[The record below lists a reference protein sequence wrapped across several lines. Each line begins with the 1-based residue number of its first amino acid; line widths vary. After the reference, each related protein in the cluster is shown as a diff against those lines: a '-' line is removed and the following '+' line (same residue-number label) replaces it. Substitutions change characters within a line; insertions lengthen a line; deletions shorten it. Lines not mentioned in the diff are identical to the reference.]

1 MANTIEIMLDHPV
14 KEVIS
19 AYPKIGNILGEF
31 KIGCVDCGVGTCL
44 LKDVLDIHHLEPEAE
59 RDMMERIARVIEPG
73 RTAPVPL
80 PERKA
85 FANGRASAS
94 PPIRKLV
101 AEHRW
106 ILRWAALIPLVAE
119 RADLATDEG
128 RQLILDGVEFIRSY
142 ADRYHH
148 AKEEDILFRYFSPD
162 LDIIQAML
170 TDHDTARGH
179 VRAIVAAV
187 EQRDTAAARE
197 HLLAYAALLDE
208 HIHKEDDILYPWMDR
223 LLLDS
228 QVGKMHGQFA
238 EVDRQFGGLP
248 HQLEQFVAE
257 LEIRW
262 GVPPPAEDPLAALN
276 PC

>member
-1 MANTIEIMLDHPV
+1 MPTSIENSLDHPI
-14 KEVIS
+14 KDVI
-19 AYPKIGNILGEF
+19 AAHPHIGTILGEF
-31 KIGCVDCGVGTCL
+31 QIGCVDCGVGTCL
-44 LKDVLDIHHLEPEAE
+44 LKDIVDIHHLEPEAE
-59 RDMMERIARVIEPG
+59 RDMMERVARVLEPG

-80 PERKA
+80 RERKP
-85 FANGRASAS
+85 SATGKAGTS

-119 RADLATDEG
+119 RADLATAEG
-128 RQLILDGVEFIRSY
+128 RQLVLDGVEFIRSY

-162 LDIIQAML
+162 MDIIKAML
-170 TDHDTARGH
+170 TDHETAREH

-187 EQRDTAAARE
+187 EHRDATAANE
-197 HLLAYAALLDE
+197 HLLAYANLLRE
-208 HIHKEDDILYPWMDR
+208 HIRKEDEILYPWMDR

-228 QVGKMHGQFA
+228 QVGQMHAQFS
-238 EVDRQFGGLP
+238 EVDRQFGNLP

-257 LEIRW
+257 LETRW
-262 GVPPPAEDPLAALN
+262 GVPSPPTGP
-276 PC
+276 